1 MTMSSLRLVLILF
14 LLLTA
19 SSTINMFASEIEQT
33 HWNYDVEGQIS
44 EDLSELSPS
53 HLSALPDIFKIRPG
67 FSSKTFIS
75 EESSRSFSK
84 SKAYFSS
91 NRFIEPGL
99 SKSDLIFPFHIFL

>member
-1 MTMSSLRLVLILF
+1 MNMSSLRWVLILF
-14 LLLTA
+14 LLLSG
-19 SSTINMFASEIEQT
+19 SSTINIFASEREQS
-33 HWNYDVEGQIS
+33 HWNYDVENQIS
-44 EDLSELSPS
+44 VDLSELSPS
-53 HLSALPDIFKIRPG
+53 HLSALPDIFKIKPG